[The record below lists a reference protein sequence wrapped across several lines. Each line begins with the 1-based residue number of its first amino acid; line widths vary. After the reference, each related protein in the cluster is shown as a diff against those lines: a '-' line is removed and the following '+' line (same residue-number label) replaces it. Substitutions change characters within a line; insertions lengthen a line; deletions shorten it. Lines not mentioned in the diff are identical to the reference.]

1 MPVLNVITGP
11 QDGLLQASRTIVE
24 RCSQFPEVIATIPRF
39 AELASGLQSLIT
51 RIDAAIIAKQTS
63 RHTSN
68 VTNEKNGRIATLIE
82 ALHGVAVV
90 IIDMAAEEKNKDWDA
105 TANRALRT
113 KMKPASEE
121 GQLAIANEFVAFL
134 KTIDDKLL
142 THYGIDAVEIAGLDQ
157 QIKDI
162 AAWRLKKEV
171 IIDQKSLDNGTLAS
185 LFQQLK
191 DEKEKMN
198 RLSERFAT
206 KAPEFYA
213 MYQKAQTVNLKS
225 GKKAT
230 LVKKEKVPQP
240 PQTLIAKV
248 KKGATKKKKASTNGS
263 IATNINNLT
272 ETAEKMVLPIPQS

>member
-1 MPVLNVITGP
+1 MAVSNVITGP
-11 QDGLLQASRTIVE
+11 QDGLLQASRTIGE

-39 AELASGLQSLIT
+39 AELSSGLQALIT
-51 RIDAAIIAKQTS
+51 RIDAAVIAKQTS

-68 VTNEKNGRIATLIE
+68 VTNEKNGRLATLID

-90 IIDMAAEEKNKDWDA
+90 IVDMAAEEKNKDWDA
-105 TANRALRT
+105 TAKRALKT

-134 KTIDDKLL
+134 KTIDAKLL

-191 DEKEKMN
+191 EEKEKMN

-213 MYQKAQTVNLKS
+213 IYQKAQTVNLKS
-225 GKKAT
+225 GNKAT
-230 LVKKEKVPQP
+230 RAKKEKVVKT

-248 KKGATKKKKASTNGS
+248 KKGATKKKKALANGS
-263 IATNINNLT
+263 IANNINNFT
-272 ETAEKMVLPIPQS
+272 ETAEKMVLPMPQS